1 MSLIGFH
8 RFLIATGILFCLG
21 FAIWEL
27 ASYRT
32 TGDEWAAVTGIGFG
46 LATPVLIYYLR
57 HLNRFL
63 GISEPGSRPARRIEE
78 SFSPNGH
85 RSPKSKSTLEMTEEL

>member
-8 RFLIATGILFCLG
+8 RFLIATGIIFCLG

-27 ASYRT
+27 ASYRA
-32 TGDEWAAVTGIGFG
+32 TGSLWAVVIGISFG
-46 LATPVLIYYLR
+46 LAALGMGYYLR

-63 GISEPGSRPARRIEE
+63 GLPGQRPGSAWGPGG
-78 SFSPNGH
+78 SFSPNGR
-85 RSPKSKSTLEMTEEL
+85 RSPESELSVEKTEEL